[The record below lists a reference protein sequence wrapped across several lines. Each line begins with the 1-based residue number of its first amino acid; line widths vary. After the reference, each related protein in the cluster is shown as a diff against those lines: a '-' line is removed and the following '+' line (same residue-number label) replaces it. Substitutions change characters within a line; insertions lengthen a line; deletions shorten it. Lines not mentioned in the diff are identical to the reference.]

1 MGERTARVKIGQV
14 LANRYELLERVGAGG
29 MSTVYRALDR
39 NTKKMVA
46 VKILREELCTDGA
59 FIARFEAETTAIS
72 RMSHPNVASLLDVG
86 VEGELRYLVIE
97 FVSGTSLKDMIR
109 KSGALKSETAGQI
122 AIRILSALQ
131 HAHQNGIIHRDVKPQ
146 NILIDKQG
154 VVKVLDFGIARL
166 MEPQPRERRGGSGS
180 GGASGSVGSSGSGGS
195 DRNKEQLEE
204 MPLGSVHYFSP
215 EQARGEA
222 ADQQSDIYSV
232 GVVLY
237 EMLAGELPFKGQS
250 QVEVA
255 LQHIEDAPRP
265 PLEINP
271 RASAALSSVAMRAM
285 EKQPAR
291 RYESAGAMI
300 QDVRKALKRT
310 DVSAEPAPD
319 PAKARAAEQ
328 ARARGDTRL
337 RWTRRALTISFT
349 VLLLLVIGLLVTN
362 VARSVLHA
370 LRSHIVMPTVTNY
383 SWDVASRKLEELG
396 LIVHKTDRL
405 VDIGNENLVI
415 EQDPIPGQLLTRG
428 DDVTLIVSKSEFDVI
443 MPDLTHST
451 LNEALEI
458 IKPLKLELGVQEHVV
473 SQVAVGQVV
482 EQSPPAG
489 SRVRY
494 GASIMLTIS
503 GGMMVVPPLLGMT
516 ELEAREWFAAD
527 GQLALAEVRYQTVN
541 DSKMD
546 NVVIAQ
552 SPEVAKQVMLR
563 TPVTLT
569 VGRLEQRVYMGEA
582 MAVLKLDDDSLIK
595 GYLLNPDGSE
605 ELQYCAIHP
614 AGESTAR
621 FLVRSAI
628 PGAQTLRI
636 YSEDSLIQ
644 NITVNLE

>member
-1 MGERTARVKIGQV
+1 MDGRTARVQIGQV

-46 VKILREELCTDGA
+46 VKILREELCEDAA

-97 FVSGTSLKDMIR
+97 FVYGASLKDMIR
-109 KSGALKSETAGQI
+109 QSGALKGETAGQI

-131 HAHQNGIIHRDVKPQ
+131 HAHMNGIIHRDVKPQ

-166 MEPQPRERRGGSGS
+166 VEPSSSPISHSQKDSQTSG
-180 GGASGSVGSSGSGGS
+180 
-195 DRNKEQLEE
+195 DPKNTPQNKEQLEE
-204 MPLGSVHYFSP
+204 TPLGSAHYFSP
-215 EQARGEA
+215 EQAQGKA
-222 ADQQSDIYSV
+222 ADQKSDIYSV

-237 EMLAGELPFKGQS
+237 EMLAGALPFKGQS

-255 LQHIEDAPRP
+255 LQHIEDTPRA
-265 PLEINP
+265 PLEVNP
-271 RASAALSSVAMRAM
+271 RANPALSAVAMRAM
-285 EKQPAR
+285 EKQPDR
-291 RYESAGAMI
+291 RYESSGAMM
-300 QDVRKALKRT
+300 QDIRKALKREDAST
-310 DVSAEPAPD
+310 EPTREAAAPAFAS
-319 PAKARAAEQ
+319 P
-328 ARARGDTRL
+328 ARARNDARL
-337 RWTRRALTISFT
+337 RWTRRALTIGFT
-349 VLLLLVIGLLVTN
+349 VLLLLVIGLLVAN
-362 VARSVLHA
+362 VARSALHS

-383 SWDVASRKLEELG
+383 TWDVASQKLEDLG
-396 LIVHKTDRL
+396 LIVHRTDRL

-428 DDVTLIVSKSEFDVI
+428 DDVTLVVSKSEFDVI
-443 MPDLTHST
+443 MPDLTHGT

-458 IKPLKLELGVQEHVV
+458 IRPLKLELGAQESVV
-473 SQVAVGQVV
+473 SQVAVGQIV

-503 GGMMVVPPLLGMT
+503 GGMMVVPQLLDMT
-516 ELEAREWFAAD
+516 EREAREWFASD
-527 GQLALAEVRYQTVN
+527 GQLALAEVLYQTVN

-546 NVVIAQ
+546 GVVIAQ
-552 SPEVAKQVMLR
+552 SPEVSKQVMLR
-563 TPVTLT
+563 APVTLT
-569 VGRLEQRVYMGEA
+569 VGKLEQRVYMSEA
-582 MAVLKLDDDSLIK
+582 LAALKLDHDSLIK
-595 GYLLNPDGSE
+595 GYLVKPDGSE
-605 ELQYCAIHP
+605 EMQYCAIHP
-614 AGESTAR
+614 AGESAAR

-628 PGAQTLRI
+628 PGAQTLRV
-636 YSEDSLIQ
+636 YSEDTLIQ
-644 NITVNLE
+644 NITVILE

>member
-310 DVSAEPAPD
+310 DASAEPAPD